1 MSEAVPKRLYKYRSL
16 SGSSR
21 DRTIRAISENEVY
34 FANRCQFNDPLDCK
48 LKVYGLSTLEQAEI
62 DTTLDTT
69 GIFCLSEVN
78 DNPLM
83 WSHYAD
89 SHKGVCIE
97 YSPSDHQ
104 LFGCDLT
111 AVHYAKSYPKLSSAD
126 HPDSAYVRKY
136 LSTKSDHWKHE
147 SEWRIIYDKLGVQ
160 IAPPE
165 DLTAVIL
172 GCEISNDDLGQIFKA
187 VNSRSG
193 QTAVYQASLDDSS
206 FLIRVEHRRP

>member
-1 MSEAVPKRLYKYRSL
+1 MSKSVPKRLYKYRSL

-21 DRTIRAISENEVY
+21 DRTIKSISENEIY
-34 FANRCQFNDPLDCK
+34 FTSRSQFNDPLDCK
-48 LKVYGLSTLEQAEI
+48 LKVHGLSTQEQAEI
-62 DTTLDTT
+62 GSTLDAT

-97 YSPSDHQ
+97 YSISDDR
-104 LFGCDLT
+104 LFGCDLIP
-111 AVHYAKSYPKLSSAD
+111 VHYAKSYPKLSSAD
-126 HPDSAYVRKY
+126 YPDDAYIQKY
-136 LSTKSDHWKHE
+136 LSTKSDHWE
-147 SEWRIIYDKLGVQ
+147 YEREWRIIYDKLGVQ

-172 GCEISNDDLGQIFKA
+172 GCEISSDDLGQIFQA
-187 VNSRSG
+187 VRSRSER
-193 QTAVYQASLDDSS
+193 TEVYKASLDDSS
-206 FLIRVEHRRP
+206 FLLRVEDRRP